1 MLRLPAA
8 PEVLPPRQDA
18 DGNRNIALLGTFMTT
33 PTHIPV
39 LLDDCLDALAPA
51 LSGSTAIVVDGTLGL
66 GGHTEAILDRF
77 AGVTV
82 VGIDRDTFAL
92 SHASARLS
100 RFGKRFVPV
109 HTTYDD
115 IAHALSAIGAREAD
129 GILLDLGVSSMQID
143 EADRGFAYSVDAPL
157 DMRMDTTTDVT
168 AADIIRDYDVREL
181 ETIFREYGEEKLAH
195 RYATA
200 IVKARASTPI
210 NRSGQLVDIL
220 NDATPYALKNSGHPA
235 KRVFQA
241 LRIEVNR
248 ELDILR
254 RAIDNALNALTPGG
268 RLVVL
273 SYHSLEDRIVKT
285 AFVAASTSSA
295 PAGLPVVPAALRAQF
310 HLVFP
315 GARTASPTEISHNS
329 RAASV
334 KFRAIERLEIAA

>member
-1 MLRLPAA
+1 
-8 PEVLPPRQDA
+8 
-18 DGNRNIALLGTFMTT
+18 MTT

-39 LLDDCLDALAPA
+39 LLDECLDALAPA
-51 LSGSTAIVVDGTLGL
+51 LAGQDAVVVDGTLGL
-66 GGHTEAILDRF
+66 GGHTEAILERF
-77 AGVTV
+77 PGVTV

-92 SHASARLS
+92 RHASQRLA
-100 RFGKRFVPV
+100 RFGKRFVAV

-115 IAHALSAIGAREAD
+115 IAQALATIGARTAD
-129 GILLDLGVSSMQID
+129 GILLDLGISSMQID
-143 EADRGFAYSVDAPL
+143 DSDRGFAYSVDAPL
-157 DMRMDTTTDVT
+157 DMRMDTTGELT
-168 AADIIRDYDVREL
+168 AADIIRDYDAREL

-195 RYATA
+195 RYAKA
-200 IVKARASTPI
+200 IVNARATTSI
-210 NRSGQLVDIL
+210 ERSAQLVDIL

-241 LRIEVNR
+241 LRIEVNG

-254 RAIDNALNALTPGG
+254 RAIDSALDALTPGG

-285 AFVAASTSSA
+285 AFASASTSSA

-310 HLVFP
+310 RLVFP
-315 GARTASPTEISHNS
+315 GARTASTEETRHNS

-334 KFRAIERLEIAA
+334 KFRAIERMEIAA

>member
-8 PEVLPPRQDA
+8 PEVLPPRQEA
-18 DGNRNIALLGTFMTT
+18 DGNRNIALLGTLMKT

-39 LLDDCLDALAPA
+39 LRDECLDALAPA
-51 LSGSTAIVVDGTLGL
+51 LEAPNAVVVDGTLGL
-66 GGHTEAILDRF
+66 GGHTEALLDRF
-77 AGVTV
+77 STVTV
-82 VGIDRDTFAL
+82 VGIDRDTSAL
-92 SHASARLS
+92 EHAAERLA
-100 RFGKRFVPV
+100 RFGDRFVPV
-109 HTTYDD
+109 HTTYDN
-115 IAHALSAIGAREAD
+115 IEKALAAVGRRVAN

-143 EADRGFAYSVDAPL
+143 DAERGFAYSVDAPL
-157 DMRMDTTTDVT
+157 DMRMDMTTDVT
-168 AADIIRDYDVREL
+168 AAEILREYSVREL

-195 RYATA
+195 RYAKA
-200 IVKARASTPI
+200 IVDARKATPI
-210 NRSGQLVDIL
+210 ERSAHLVEIL
-220 NDATPYALKNSGHPA
+220 NDATPYSLKNSGHPG

-241 LRIEVNR
+241 LRIEVNG

-254 RAIDNALNALTPGG
+254 TAIDNALASLAPGG

-295 PAGLPVVPAALRAQF
+295 PAGLPVVPDALRAQF
-310 HLVFP
+310 RLAFP
-315 GARTASPTEISHNS
+315 GARSASPAEISQNS